1 MGEGHPDRGRL
12 LAYLDCELG
21 ADDREV
27 LGRHLDGCARCR
39 RRLEQIESR
48 ENLFSH
54 AAGRLDRPM
63 PEIPNPTAA
72 GGGSGG
78 SGGSGSAGGSSGVSG
93 GADDAGL
100 RSSGMPSLRAAAVVL
115 LLLVGGALLTPP
127 GRALAER
134 ALGGIAGLF
143 RGEPASPVATAVRDT
158 AAPADARRSPQSTAV
173 SVTASG
179 GRLRVLIQ
187 TADSAAG
194 VLRVGPR
201 ARDRALVEGVLGNVE
216 RGPGQ
221 LRVRVEA
228 LDSIRVRLPDSVG
241 AAEVL
246 VDGRPVLRQ
255 SGRSVTPA
263 VPADTVDG
271 DILLRVGP

>member
-1 MGEGHPDRGRL
+1 MSEGHPERGRL
-12 LAYLDCELG
+12 LAYLDRELG
-21 ADDREV
+21 AEDREV

-39 RRLEQIESR
+39 RRLERIESR
-48 ENLFSH
+48 ENLFSR
-54 AAGRLDRPM
+54 AAGRLDRPK
-63 PEIPNPTAA
+63 PEISNPAA
-72 GGGSGG
+72 GGGAGGSGG
-78 SGGSGSAGGSSGVSG
+78 SAGAGGSGGVSG
-93 GADDAGL
+93 EADNAGL
-100 RSSGMPSLRAAAVVL
+100 RSSTVPSLRAAAVVL

-143 RGEPASPVATAVRDT
+143 REEPAPPAATAVRDT
-158 AAPADARRSPQSTAV
+158 AAPADARRSPQSTAL
-173 SVTASG
+173 SVTPSG
-179 GRLRVLIQ
+179 GRLRVLIH
-187 TADSAAG
+187 TPDSATG
-194 VLRVGPR
+194 VLRVGRR
-201 ARDRALVEGVLGNVE
+201 AEDRALVEGVLGNVE

-221 LRVRVEA
+221 LRVRVED
-228 LDSIRVRLPDSVG
+228 LESVRVRLPDSVG

-255 SGRSVTPA
+255 SGRSVTSA

>member
-1 MGEGHPDRGRL
+1 MGETHPDRGRF
-12 LAYLDCELG
+12 LAYLDGELG
-21 ADDREV
+21 AEEREP
-27 LGRHLDGCARCR
+27 LERHLDGCARCR

-48 ENLFSH
+48 EALFSH

-63 PEIPNPTAA
+63 PEIPNPAAA

-78 SGGSGSAGGSSGVSG
+78 PGGATD

-100 RSSGMPSLRAAAVVL
+100 RFSGVPPLRAAAVVV

-143 RGEPASPVATAVRDT
+143 REEPASPVATAGRDT
-158 AAPADARRSPQSTAV
+158 AAPEDARRSPQSTAV

-201 ARDRALVEGVLGNVE
+201 AGGRALVEGVLGDVE
-216 RGPGQ
+216 RGPGRLR
-221 LRVRVEA
+221 LRVDA
-228 LDSIRVRLPDSVG
+228 LDGIRIRLPDSVG
-241 AAEVL
+241 VADVL
-246 VDGRPVLRQ
+246 VDGRSVLRQ

-271 DILLRVGP
+271 DLLLQVAP